1 MPELHD
7 LDLFS
12 PAAKANPYP
21 AFSLIRTHD
30 PIHLLETENA
40 QHATQDAAR
49 QLETEKA
56 PRAWFLTRHEDAQTI
71 LKDQRFI
78 KDTRKL
84 MTSEQLEQLQGNLHH
99 MASMHMLSF
108 DPPDHTRLR
117 SLVNLS
123 FTPRLVERWRAR
135 IQTITDELIDAIQQ
149 QNATEIDLI
158 DTFAFPLP
166 IMVITEMLGVPSEDS
181 LKFRAWSNALLDA
194 GNSPEQF
201 ERVQGQVIEFA
212 MYLQNLISIKS
223 QQATD
228 DLIGDLIHTEADGDK
243 LNEIELMGMIFLL
256 LVAGHETTVNLIANG
271 MLALLQ
277 HPDQRRMLQE
287 DPTLIKTAVEEF
299 LRFHSPVCMSTNRWV
314 GEDLEFGGKQ
324 MQRGDVVL
332 LSLAAANHD
341 PAEFAHPDELD
352 ITRKEN
358 RHVAFGMGIHYCL
371 GAPLARLEGQ
381 IAINTLLRRL
391 PNLRLAVA
399 PEKLVWRPSMILFG
413 LSKLPVTF

>member
-1 MPELHD
+1 MVSELDD

-21 AFSLIRTHD
+21 AFSLMRTQD
-30 PIHLLETENA
+30 PIHLLKAEG
-40 QHATQDAAR
+40 TQ
-49 QLETEKA
+49 
-56 PRAWFLTRHEDAQTI
+56 RAWLFTRYEDALAV

-78 KDTRKL
+78 KDARKL
-84 MTSEQLEQLQGNLHH
+84 MTSEQLEQAQGNLQH
-99 MASMHMLSF
+99 MASMHMLSY

-117 SLVNLS
+117 ALVNLS
-123 FTPRLVERWRAR
+123 FTPRLVEQWRER
-135 IQTITDELIDAIQQ
+135 IQAITDELIDTIQEQ
-149 QNATEIDLI
+149 HATEIDLI

-181 LKFRAWSNALLDA
+181 LKFRAWSNALLDV
-194 GNSPEQF
+194 GSNPEEF

-223 QQATD
+223 QQSTD
-228 DLIGDLIHTEADGDK
+228 DLIGRLIHTEADGDK

-256 LVAGHETTVNLIANG
+256 LVAGHETTVNLIANS

-277 HPDQRRMLQE
+277 HPDQKRMLQE
-287 DPTLIKTAVEEF
+287 DPTLIKPAIEEF

-324 MQRGDVVL
+324 MQKGDVVL

-341 PAEFAHPDELD
+341 PAEFMHPDELD

-358 RHVAFGMGIHYCL
+358 HHVAFGLGIHYCL

-391 PNLRLAVA
+391 PNLRLAVE
-399 PEKLVWRPSMILFG
+399 PEKLIWRPSMILFG
-413 LSKLPVTF
+413 LSKLPVAF

>member
-1 MPELHD
+1 LEEKTVPELHD

-12 PAAKANPYP
+12 PTAKANPYP
-21 AFSLIRTHD
+21 AFSLVRTHD
-30 PIHLLETENA
+30 PIHQLTTENE
-40 QHATQDAAR
+40 QN
-49 QLETEKA
+49 
-56 PRAWFLTRHEDAQTI
+56 AWFITRYEDALAI

-78 KDTRKL
+78 KDARKL
-84 MTSEQLEQLQGNLHH
+84 MTSEQLEQAQGSLHH
-99 MASMHMLSF
+99 MASMHMLSY

-123 FTPRLVERWRAR
+123 FTPRFVEQWRER
-135 IQTITDELIDAIQQ
+135 IQTITDELIDAIQE

-181 LKFRAWSNALLDA
+181 LKFRAWSNALLDV
-194 GNSPEQF
+194 GNDPAQF

-228 DLIGDLIHTEADGDK
+228 DLVGRLLHTEADGDK

-277 HPDQRRMLQE
+277 HPDQKHMLQE
-287 DPTLIKTAVEEF
+287 DPALIKTAIEEF
-299 LRFHSPVCMSTNRWV
+299 LRFHSPVAMATNRWV

-324 MQRGDVVL
+324 MQRGDSVI

-352 ITRKEN
+352 LTRKEN

-381 IAINTLLRRL
+381 IAIGTLLRRL
-391 PNLRLAVA
+391 PNLRLAVE
-399 PEKLVWRPSMILFG
+399 PEQLIWRPSMLLFG